1 MSTATIVSP
10 DQCYRDGCYEMRII
24 RAGHPVLLVL
34 NAKDAYTRMGLT
46 VGVHVP
52 AISGAG
58 SIVGT
63 VKIMGG

>member
-1 MSTATIVSP
+1 M
-10 DQCYRDGCYEMRII
+10 I
-24 RAGHPVLLVL
+24 RAGHPVSVVL

-52 AISGAG
+52 TISGAG
-58 SIVGT
+58 SIGRT